1 MNKVY
6 FNNSGRPDTLQ
17 RCAPLLLSAVLLLL
31 PLLFPQAVKA
41 THIDQKVS
49 FGSIQQL
56 DVSGLVTDSTGSP
69 LPGVSVS
76 VKDKPLSST
85 TTDLNGRYSLQVS
98 RGSVLVFSMVG
109 YETHEE
115 VIEDETI
122 VNVILQAS
130 TSNID
135 EVVVV
140 AFGKQ
145 KRTDMVGSVTSINP
159 SELKVP
165 SSNLTT
171 SLAGRLAGMI
181 AYQRSGEPGQDNADF
196 FIRGVTTFGYNRN
209 PLILIDNIELST
221 TDLARLQPDDIQS
234 FSIMKDATATALYGA
249 RGANGVILVTTKEGK
264 EGKANVNARVETSVS
279 TPTRNVELADPITYM
294 RLHNEA
300 ILTRDPS
307 LPTLY
312 SQDKIDNTVP
322 GSGSLIYPSTD
333 WRKALF
339 KDFAINQRAN
349 LSVSGGGSITRYY
362 VSGTFN
368 QDNGVLKVDPRNNF
382 NSNINLKTYSVRSN
396 VNVNLTK
403 STELALRVSGS
414 FDDYTGPVDGGT
426 SMYRKVMRSNPVLFP
441 AAYPVDADHHFV
453 KHIMFGNYEDGSYL
467 NPYADLMRGYKDYSR
482 SSIVAIT
489 ELKQDLSFLAPGLAF
504 RGLINTTRHSY
515 FDVSRTYVPFWYQLA
530 GYDRRTGDYNVNI
543 VNPDQ
548 GREYLDFVQGPRE
561 ISSSFYLESALSYNQ
576 VFNEKHG
583 LSALLVFIQRQKLE
597 GQATSLQA
605 SLPFRNV
612 GLSGRATYSYDNR
625 YFAEFNF
632 GYNGSERFYKQ
643 HRFGFFP
650 SAGLAWT
657 VSNEKFWEPLAATI
671 SNLRLRGTY
680 GLVGNDA
687 IGDPENRFMYLSE
700 VDMNDSNLR
709 SQFGRN
715 YGYARDGIRVLRY
728 SDQNITWETSKKMN
742 LALEVGLFNKA
753 QLIAEYFTENRS
765 NILQTRAATPASM
778 GLSAQPRANVGKAAG
793 KGVDVEFNYNEAF
806 LNGMWLQGRLNF
818 TYSTSKYLHY
828 EEYDYTDEPWLS
840 RVGYPMDQRWG
851 YIAESLFIDDY
862 EVANSPVQNFGPY
875 LAGDIK
881 YRDLNGDGQIT
892 TRDQVPIGYPTTPEI
907 VYGFGFS
914 AGYKGFDVSA
924 FFQGL
929 TRESFWIDPRATAP
943 FNYYLYDGE
952 SIFGQPGN
960 LQNQLL
966 KAYADSYWSE
976 DNRDIY
982 ALWPRLSTTQIDNN
996 IQTSTW
1002 FMRDGAFLRLK
1013 QVEVGYSIPTKLAER
1028 IRMSSLRIYANGT
1041 NLLTWSN
1048 FKLWDVEMA
1057 GNGLGYPVQKI
1068 FNLGLNLSF

>member
-548 GREYLDFVQGPRE
+548 GREYLVRISYIYARSGKPCE
-561 ISSSFYLESALSYNQ
+561 IFGGRTY
-576 VFNEKHG
+576 
-583 LSALLVFIQRQKLE
+583 
-597 GQATSLQA
+597 TLQ
-605 SLPFRNV
+605 N
-612 GLSGRATYSYDNR
+612 LSGPGGAGSNVKQEGINFWYDR
-625 YFAEFNF
+625 VVSKSNF
-632 GYNGSERFYKQ
+632 YNKGVRHK
-643 HRFGFFP
+643 
-650 SAGLAWT
+650 W
-657 VSNEKFWEPLAATI
+657 
-671 SNLRLRGTY
+671 
-680 GLVGNDA
+680 
-687 IGDPENRFMYLSE
+687 
-700 VDMNDSNLR
+700 
-709 SQFGRN
+709 
-715 YGYARDGIRVLRY
+715 
-728 SDQNITWETSKKMN
+728 
-742 LALEVGLFNKA
+742 
-753 QLIAEYFTENRS
+753 AEYKISVHHILWPVPANAINT
-765 NILQTRAATPASM
+765 NI
-778 GLSAQPRANVGKAAG
+778 
-793 KGVDVEFNYNEAF
+793 KGVIN
-806 LNGMWLQGRLNF
+806 
-818 TYSTSKYLHY
+818 
-828 EEYDYTDEPWLS
+828 
-840 RVGYPMDQRWG
+840 
-851 YIAESLFIDDY
+851 
-862 EVANSPVQNFGPY
+862 QN
-875 LAGDIK
+875 
-881 YRDLNGDGQIT
+881 
-892 TRDQVPIGYPTTPEI
+892 IGYP
-907 VYGFGFS
+907 G
-914 AGYKGFDVSA
+914 
-924 FFQGL
+924 
-929 TRESFWIDPRATAP
+929 
-943 FNYYLYDGE
+943 
-952 SIFGQPGN
+952 
-960 LQNQLL
+960 
-966 KAYADSYWSE
+966 
-976 DNRDIY
+976 
-982 ALWPRLSTTQIDNN
+982 
-996 IQTSTW
+996 
-1002 FMRDGAFLRLK
+1002 
-1013 QVEVGYSIPTKLAER
+1013 AER
-1028 IRMSSLRIYANGT
+1028 NVEPRKVPEEGT
-1041 NLLTWSN
+1041 
-1048 FKLWDVEMA
+1048 V
-1057 GNGLGYPVQKI
+1057 LGPQAAE
-1068 FNLGLNLSF
+1068 